1 MDTDTRRLKDRELVS
16 KVPPITLN
24 NGVEMPQ
31 LGFGVWQVPDDEA
44 EKAVATALEAGYR
57 SIDTA
62 AIYGNEE
69 GTGKAIA
76 ASGVAR
82 EDLFVTTKLWNS
94 DQGHDATLRAFDT
107 SLEKLGLDYVD
118 LYLIHWP
125 VPSKDAYV
133 DTYKAFEKIHADGRA
148 KSIGVSN
155 FLPEHL
161 ERLLGE
167 TSIIPAVNQI
177 ELHPHLQQQAARE
190 FHAEQGI
197 ATEAWSPLG
206 SGKGLLEVPAII
218 AIAQKHGRSPAQV
231 VLRWH
236 IQLGN
241 VVIPKSVT
249 PSRIKENIDVF
260 GFELDPEDMAA
271 ISALNEDRRI
281 GPDPATFDVA

>member
-1 MDTDTRRLKDRELVS
+1 
-16 KVPPITLN
+16 
-24 NGVEMPQ
+24 MPQ

-44 EKAVATALEAGYR
+44 EQAVATALESGYR

-76 ASGVAR
+76 TSGIPR
-82 EDLFVTTKLWNS
+82 EELFVTTKLWNS
-94 DQGHDATLRAFDT
+94 DQGYDSTLRAFDT
-107 SLEKLGLDYVD
+107 SLEKLGLDYLD

-125 VPSKDAYV
+125 LPSRGKYI
-133 DTYKAFEKIHADGRA
+133 DTYKAFEKLYTDGRIKA
-148 KSIGVSN
+148 IGVSN
-155 FLPEHL
+155 FYPEYL
-161 ERLLGE
+161 EQLIE
-167 TSIIPAVNQI
+167 ATSVIPAVNQI
-177 ELHPHLQQQAARE
+177 ELHPHLQQHATRE
-190 FHAEQGI
+190 YHAQQGI

-206 SGKGLLEVPAII
+206 SGKGLLEVPAIV
-218 AIAQKHGRSPAQV
+218 AIAQKHNRTPAQI

-260 GFELDPEDMAA
+260 DFSLDTEDIAA
-271 ISALNEDRRI
+271 ISALNEDRGL
-281 GPDPATFDVA
+281 GPDPATVDKW

>member
-1 MDTDTRRLKDRELVS
+1 VSS
-16 KVPPITLN
+16 KVPPIILN

-44 EKAVATALEAGYR
+44 ERAVSTALEAGYR

-69 GTGKAIA
+69 GTGKAVNG
-76 ASGVAR
+76 SGLPR
-82 EDLFVTTKLWNS
+82 QDIFVTTKLWNS
-94 DQGHDATLRAFDT
+94 DQGYDATLRAFDT
-107 SLEKLGLDYVD
+107 SLQKLGLDYVD

-125 VPSKDAYV
+125 IPARETYV
-133 DTYKAFEKIHADGRA
+133 DTYKAFEKLYSDGRVKA
-148 KSIGVSN
+148 IGVSN
-155 FLPEHL
+155 FLPGHI
-161 ERLLGE
+161 ERLIEE
-167 TSIIPAVNQI
+167 TSVVPAVNQI
-177 ELHPHLQQQAARE
+177 ELHPHLQQHASRE
-190 FHAEQGI
+190 LHAEQGI

-206 SGKGLLEVPAII
+206 QGKGLLEVPAIV
-218 AIAQKHGRSPAQV
+218 AIAQKHQRTPAQV

-236 IQLGN
+236 LQLGN

-260 GFELDPEDMAA
+260 DFSLDTEDLAA

-281 GPDPATFDVA
+281 GPDPAAFDIG

>member
-1 MDTDTRRLKDRELVS
+1 MSS
-16 KVPPITLN
+16 KVPPIILN

-44 EKAVATALEAGYR
+44 EQAVSTALEAGYR

-76 ASGVAR
+76 ASGIPRDEV
-82 EDLFVTTKLWNS
+82 FVTTKLWNA
-94 DQGHDATLRAFDT
+94 DQGYDSTLRAFDA
-107 SLEKLGLDYVD
+107 SLAKLGLDYVD

-125 VPSKDAYV
+125 LPSKDKYV
-133 DTYKAFEKIHADGRA
+133 DSYKAFEKLYSDGRA
-148 KSIGVSN
+148 KAIGVSN

-167 TSIIPAVNQI
+167 TSVVPAINQI
-177 ELHPHLQQQAARE
+177 ELHPHLQQHAARD
-190 FHAEQGI
+190 FHGAQGI

-206 SGKGLLEVPAII
+206 QGKGLLEVPAIV
-218 AIAQKHGRSPAQV
+218 AIAQKHNRTPAQI

-236 IQLGN
+236 LQLGT

-249 PSRIKENIDVF
+249 PSRIRENIDVF
-260 GFELDPEDMAA
+260 DFTLDTEDLAA

-281 GPDPATFDVA
+281 GPNPATFDIV

>member
-1 MDTDTRRLKDRELVS
+1 
-16 KVPPITLN
+16 
-24 NGVEMPQ
+24 MPQ

-44 EKAVATALEAGYR
+44 ETAVAQALQAGYR

-62 AIYGNEE
+62 AAYGNEE
-69 GTGKAIA
+69 GTGRAIA
-76 ASGVAR
+76 KSGIPR

-94 DQGHDATLRAFDT
+94 DQGYDATLRAFDT
-107 SLEKLGLDYVD
+107 SLSKLGLDYLD

-125 VPSKDAYV
+125 LPARDTYV
-133 DTYKAFEKIHADGRA
+133 DTYKAFEKLHADGRIRA
-148 KSIGVSN
+148 IGVSN

-161 ERLLGE
+161 ERLISE
-167 TSIIPAVNQI
+167 TSVIPAVNQI
-177 ELHPHLQQQAARE
+177 ELHPHLQQHTTRE

-206 SGKGLLEVPAII
+206 QGKGLLEVPAIV
-218 AIAQKHGRSPAQV
+218 AIAQKHNRTPAQV

-249 PSRIKENIDVF
+249 PSRIQENIAVF
-260 GFELDPEDMAA
+260 DFSLDAEDLAA
-271 ISALNEDRRI
+271 ISALNEDRRL
-281 GPDPATFDVA
+281 GPDPATFDMA

>member
-1 MDTDTRRLKDRELVS
+1 MGIDTRRLKDRELVS
-16 KVPPITLN
+16 KVPPIILN

-44 EKAVATALEAGYR
+44 QTAVATALEAGYR

-62 AIYGNEE
+62 ALYGNEE
-69 GTGKAIA
+69 GTGRAIA
-76 ASGVAR
+76 SSGVAR
-82 EDLFVTTKLWNS
+82 ADLFVTTKLWNS
-94 DQGHDATLRAFDT
+94 DQGYDATLRGFDT

-133 DTYKAFEKIHADGRA
+133 DTYKALEKIHADGRA

-155 FLPEHL
+155 FLPDHL
-161 ERLLGE
+161 ARLLGE
-167 TSIIPAVNQI
+167 TSIVPAVNQI
-177 ELHPHLQQQAARE
+177 ELHPHLQQHASRE
-190 FHAEQGI
+190 LHAEQGI

-206 SGKGLLEVPAII
+206 SGRGLLEVPALI
-218 AIAQKHGRSPAQV
+218 AIAQKHGRSPAQI

-241 VVIPKSVT
+241 IVIPKSVT

-281 GPDPATFDVA
+281 GPDPATFDVN

>member
-1 MDTDTRRLKDRELVS
+1 
-16 KVPPITLN
+16 
-24 NGVEMPQ
+24 MPQ

-44 EKAVATALEAGYR
+44 EQAVTTALEAGYR

-62 AIYGNEE
+62 AIYGNEV

-76 ASGVAR
+76 RAGVAR

-94 DQGHDATLRAFDT
+94 DQGYDSTLRAFDE
-107 SLEKLGLDYVD
+107 SLDKLGLEYVD

-125 VPSKDAYV
+125 LPARGTFV
-133 DTYKAFEKIHADGRA
+133 DTFTAFEKLYADGRA
-148 KSIGVSN
+148 KAIGVSN

-161 ERLLGE
+161 QTLIEA
-167 TSIIPAVNQI
+167 TNVIPAVNQI
-177 ELHPHLQQQAARE
+177 ELHPHLQQLAARE
-190 FHAEQGI
+190 YHAEQGI

-206 SGKGLLEVPAII
+206 QGKGLLEVPAVI
-218 AIAQKHGRSPAQV
+218 AIAQKHGRTPAQV

-236 IQLGN
+236 LQLGN

-249 PSRIKENIDVF
+249 PSRIKENIEVF
-260 GFELDPEDMAA
+260 DFSLDIEDIAA

-281 GPDPATFDVA
+281 GPDPATFNQA